1 MNAPSVEMIAADDF
15 AQIRAQV
22 REFVRGEVVPRER
35 EIAETDAIPAD
46 IRQKAAAMGLFGYA
60 IPQEFVGS
68 PAR

>member
-1 MNAPSVEMIAADDF
+1 
-15 AQIRAQV
+15 
-22 REFVRGEVVPRER
+22 VVPRER